1 MAGWPAAA
9 AATGYVGRG
18 GPPPDTYDGRMSF
31 LRRRSS
37 STPTGPDFDVLAM
50 DPGDWPGS
58 LGAALLAGPDGSC
71 QGIFLRYDLF
81 GGRGPAMLIGN
92 LPEGSAA
99 REVEEGDVPFEVTQL
114 LAALENDEPVHE
126 VEREDTPVMHGD
138 NLLIVQ
144 RIKVSEGRVA
154 CAQFDRSDG
163 VRVTIAT
170 WDRPI
175 TDDLYQLLKP
185 LPAEMFQQS

>member
-1 MAGWPAAA
+1 
-9 AATGYVGRG
+9 
-18 GPPPDTYDGRMSF
+18 MSF

-37 STPTGPDFDVLAM
+37 NVPTGPDFDVLAM

-71 QGIFLRYDLF
+71 QGIFLRYDLY

-92 LPEGSAA
+92 LPEGSPA
-99 REVEEGDVPFEVTQL
+99 RDTQEGEAPFEVAQL

-138 NLLIVQ
+138 NLLIVR
-144 RIKVSEGRVA
+144 RIKLSESRVA

-163 VRVTIAT
+163 VQVTIAT

-185 LPAEMFQQS
+185 LPAEMFQQG